1 MADQIYF
8 TDGDFYQCVTV
19 TSPGETPTTAPSKW
33 RKIRLLAKW
42 RWALAQLTYARLLSV
57 DGQTDKAQIETR
69 RAYAQDGHGL
79 DDLMRAEAHEE
90 EKRHCHPRAGTV
102 HPQSGHNQY
111 VKASVV
117 LDDAYRLMGWDAD
130 QLDARDFGDARS
142 ALSQA
147 LQEVW
152 ERWWWAQLMVCVPVQ
167 FAGNWLAIEDYPT
180 PACYYAPAGK
190 YYLATSDSL
199 GAPADAAGT
208 VQAGWVEYDPGEW
221 PTWTAGTYALNDKV
235 LHAGQYWVSS
245 VDGNADVPAAGSLWS
260 NLFDAAGGDW
270 QPTLPDPN
278 TENTLGQVYGPIR
291 GVAQFD
297 PRTARN
303 PNFFQLDN
311 TADGTRV
318 LGLTV
323 THPWVW
329 SRRVTPILTGD
340 AYDATA
346 TYEATPTANLV
357 FDT

>member
-1 MADQIYF
+1 M
-8 TDGDFYQCVTV
+8 
-19 TSPGETPTTAPSKW
+19 
-33 RKIRLLAKW
+33 
-42 RWALAQLTYARLLSV
+42 
-57 DGQTDKAQIETR
+57 
-69 RAYAQDGHGL
+69 
-79 DDLMRAEAHEE
+79 
-90 EKRHCHPRAGTV
+90 
-102 HPQSGHNQY
+102 
-111 VKASVV
+111 
-117 LDDAYRLMGWDAD
+117 
-130 QLDARDFGDARS
+130 
-142 ALSQA
+142 
-147 LQEVW
+147 
-152 ERWWWAQLMVCVPVQ
+152 
-167 FAGNWLAIEDYPT
+167 
-180 PACYYAPAGK
+180 
-190 YYLATSDSL
+190 
-199 GAPADAAGT
+199 
-208 VQAGWVEYDPGEW
+208 QAGWVEYDPGEW

-340 AYDATA
+340 EYDATA
-346 TYEATPTANLV
+346 TYEATPTAHLV
-357 FDT
+357 FDS